1 MLENKCWRMESCFN
15 WKAGNLERR
24 WTNVPEKKKKKGKKN
39 NFKDAVQ
46 L

>member
-1 MLENKCWRMESCFN
+1 MVEVGEKIAFHQKTS
-15 WKAGNLERR
+15 NLERR